1 MSRAFTRAV
10 RAAIVAV
17 FIAGAAVPDTVH
29 AISLQEAARQ
39 VARQYDARV
48 ISAHTVER
56 NGERIHVIRIMT
68 KDNVVR
74 TIRVP
79 AGNGWR

>member
-1 MSRAFTRAV
+1 MTGFFRQAL
-10 RAAIVAV
+10 RAAVIAV
-17 FIAGAAVPDTVH
+17 FLAGAAMPESVYALT
-29 AISLQEAARQ
+29 LQEAARQ

-56 NGERIHVIRIMT
+56 NGQRIHVIRIMT

-79 AGNGWR
+79 AGRG

>member
-1 MSRAFTRAV
+1 MSGALAKGF

-17 FIAGAAVPDTVH
+17 FIAGAAMPETVQ
-29 AISLQEAARQ
+29 AITLQEAARQ

-56 NGERIHVIRIMT
+56 NGQRIHVIRIMT

-74 TIRVP
+74 TIRIP
-79 AGNGWR
+79 AGNGWG